1 MAGLLGAASALTS
14 RAPRIVHAGR
24 RSEAANCSICAMC
37 ARDATRARAT
47 EPALGAWIQTLDIT
61 PPDVRLLC
69 ENGFTIRSNLCIAQA

>member
-61 PPDVRLLC
+61 PPTFDYSAKTALPSGATSV
-69 ENGFTIRSNLCIAQA
+69 